1 MSTSQETGREQWSG
15 QVIFILAATGST
27 VGLSNFWTFPYITGE
42 NGGGAFLLIYV
53 LCLLL
58 VGIPVMIAEL
68 MLGRLGG
75 GNPVRSMRA
84 LAAGEHARRGWSL
97 VGWSGLIAGFLNLS
111 YYSVIAGWA
120 MAYVFRAGSG
130 LFTGQTLD
138 GVRSVFT
145 NLIDQPERLL
155 AWHTLFML
163 LTTLVVARGLRAGL
177 EAAVRCLVPLL
188 FLFLLLLTGFA
199 WHSGA
204 FGQGVHLMFHADF
217 SRISWQAALAALGQ
231 AFFTLSLGRG
241 AIMMYGARLPKHV
254 PIVSSVFAVAL
265 LDTLVA
271 LLAGVVVYSIILAN
285 GLEPDKGAAL
295 VFQTLPQAF
304 GQMAH
309 GAFFGM
315 LFFVMLVFAAW
326 SSAISLLEPA
336 VAWLVETRNVSRIRG
351 AILAGMAVWAVGLVT
366 IFSLNR
372 WSGYH
377 PLSALRPFRAS
388 TVFNL
393 LDFLTAGIL
402 LPLGGLLIA
411 IFSGW
416 IMSRESS
423 AGELGLHARLFHPP
437 WRFIV
442 RYVAPPGI
450 VVVLLHAIHL
460 F

>member
-1 MSTSQETGREQWSG
+1 MSTMQEAGREQWSG
-15 QVIFILAATGST
+15 QGIFILAVTGST

-42 NGGGAFLLIYV
+42 NGGGAFLLVYV
-53 LCLLL
+53 LCILL

-68 MLGRLGG
+68 MLGRYGG
-75 GNPVRSMRA
+75 CNPARSMRA
-84 LAAGEHARRGWSL
+84 LAACENAARGWSL
-97 VGWSGLIAGFLNLS
+97 VGWTGLLAGFLALS

-120 MAYVFRAGSG
+120 MAYVFRTGSG
-130 LFTGQTLD
+130 LFTGQTVD
-138 GVRSVFT
+138 GVHSVFT
-145 NLIDQPERLL
+145 NLVDQPERLL

-163 LTTLVVARGLRAGL
+163 MTTLVIARGLREGL
-177 EAAVRCLVPLL
+177 EAALRSLMPL
-188 FLFLLLLTGFA
+188 LFLLLLVLAGFA

-204 FGQGVHLMFHADF
+204 YSKGVNMMFHFDF
-217 SRISWQAALAALGQ
+217 SRISQQAVLAAVGQ

-241 AIMMYGARLPKHV
+241 AIMMYGARLPEHV
-254 PIVSSVFAVAL
+254 PIVSSVFVVAL

-271 LLAGVVVYSIILAN
+271 LLAGVIVYSIILAN
-285 GLEPDKGAAL
+285 GLDPDKGAAL
-295 VFQTLPQAF
+295 VFQTLPLAF
-304 GQMAH
+304 GHMPY

-315 LFFVMLVFAAW
+315 LFFVLLVLAAW
-326 SSAISLLEPA
+326 SSSISLLEPS
-336 VAWLVETRNVSRIRG
+336 VAWLIEVWGMSRIR
-351 AILAGMAVWAVGLVT
+351 AAMLAGAAVWSVGLVT
-366 IFSLNR
+366 IFSLNL
-372 WSGYH
+372 WSGFH
-377 PLSALRPFRAS
+377 PLAGIREFRNS
-388 TVFNL
+388 TVFDL

-423 AGELGLHARLFHPP
+423 ARELGPHARFIYPL

-450 VVVLLHAIHL
+450 LVVLLHAIHL